1 MQGAIHGLMTICRR
15 VGQGKDVSQ
24 GTNGFFILPGGL
36 VQAAFEHALPNHTVN
51 IEMGSAAPV
60 LMLDC
65 HDQSL
70 RNSGRV
76 LLESRGGLRLVSM
89 LGQVSEQQAKGKGQF
104 VQNLPE
110 GPVKAALSS
119 FPTLRALTPI
129 GAGDVEDGTL
139 AILDDLQ
146 KTQVRGYILSLRTD
160 RGQVAFVG
168 LQKLRGYDR
177 AFAAACESLEGT
189 TSGGIDDVLDALFPD
204 MTRYRAKPEIALG
217 TQEPSLE
224 VATDLIRTYL
234 GVARQ
239 NEAGIVADID
249 TEFLHDY
256 RVSLRRIRS
265 VVSLFKGV
273 FSDQQTAELKRV
285 FSDLMAPT
293 GRLRDL
299 DVYLLEK
306 DMYLSLVPENLH
318 AGVQAMFD
326 RFERER
332 AKELSRLSR
341 HLRSAAYET
350 TMTDLAQKFSSPE
363 NLLPGPSAERGAY
376 SYACALIWKRY
387 RKTCKLARSISDET
401 PDQTVHDLR
410 IDCKKL
416 RYLMEFFGPLFNAK
430 DFKTILKPL
439 KKLQDNLGLFNDYSV
454 QQEALLAFVTD
465 QSTAQGRV
473 DAQLGLAAGGLIAV
487 LDQRQKAERARVISN
502 FQHFDSPEIRHLF
515 RSLFHHIK
523 E

>member
-1 MQGAIHGLMTICRR
+1 
-15 VGQGKDVSQ
+15 VSQ

-36 VQAAFEHALPNHTVN
+36 DQAAFESALPNHTVD
-51 IEMGSAAPV
+51 IQMGTAAPV

-70 RNSGRV
+70 RSSGRV
-76 LLESRGGLRLVSM
+76 LLENRGSLRLVSM
-89 LGQVSEQQAKGKGQF
+89 QGQVSEQHANGKGQF
-104 VQNLPE
+104 VQNLPD
-110 GPVKAALSS
+110 GPVKAALSG

-129 GAGDVEDGTL
+129 GAGEVGEGTL

-146 KTQVRGYILSLRTD
+146 KTQVRGHILSLRSD
-160 RGQVAFVG
+160 RGQVAFVW
-168 LQKLRGYDR
+168 LQQLRGYDR
-177 AFAAACESLEGT
+177 AFAAACESLEGM
-189 TSGGIDDVLDALFPD
+189 TSGGIDDVFDALFPD
-204 MTRYRAKPEIALG
+204 VARYRAKPEIALG

-234 GVARQ
+234 SVARQ

-273 FSDQQTAELKRV
+273 FSDQQTAALKRV

-318 AGVQAMFD
+318 AGVLAMFD
-326 RFERER
+326 RFEQER
-332 AKELSRLSR
+332 ARELSRLTR
-341 HLRSAAYET
+341 HLRGAPYET
-350 TMTDLAQKFSSPE
+350 AMTNLAQKFSSPDT
-363 NLLPGPSAERGAY
+363 LLPGPSADRGAY

-387 RKTCKLARSISDET
+387 RKTCKLARSISEET

-416 RYLMEFFGPLFNAK
+416 RYLMEFFAPLFNAK

-454 QQEALLAFVTD
+454 QQEALLAFVAD

-502 FQHFDSPEIRHLF
+502 FQHFDSLEIRHLF
-515 RSLFHHIK
+515 RSLFHHTK

>member
-1 MQGAIHGLMTICRR
+1 MA
-15 VGQGKDVSQ
+15 Q

-36 VQAAFEHALPNHTVN
+36 DQAALESALPNHTVD
-51 IEMGSAAPV
+51 IQMGTAAPV
-60 LMLDC
+60 LLLDC

-70 RNSGRV
+70 RSSGRL

-89 LGQVSEQQAKGKGQF
+89 QGQVSGQQAKGKGQF
-104 VQNLPE
+104 VQSLPD
-110 GPVKAALSS
+110 GPVKAALSG
-119 FPTLRALTPI
+119 FPNLRALTPI
-129 GAGDVEDGTL
+129 GAGEVEDGTL

-146 KTQVRGYILSLRTD
+146 KTRVRGHILSLRSD
-160 RGQVAFVG
+160 RGQAALVW

-177 AFAAACESLEGT
+177 AFAAVCERLEGI
-189 TSGGIDDVLDALFPD
+189 TSDGIEASFGALFPD

-234 GVARQ
+234 SVARQ

-318 AGVQAMFD
+318 AGVQVMFD
-326 RFERER
+326 RFEQER

-341 HLRSAAYET
+341 HLRSATYESA
-350 TMTDLAQKFSSPE
+350 MTDLAQKFANPYT
-363 NLLPGPSAERGAY
+363 LLPGPSADRGAY

-387 RKTCKLARSISDET
+387 RKTCKLARSISKET

-416 RYLMEFFGPLFNAK
+416 RYLMEFFGPLFDAK

-454 QQEALLAFVTD
+454 QQEALLAFVAD

-515 RSLFHHIK
+515 RSLFHHTK